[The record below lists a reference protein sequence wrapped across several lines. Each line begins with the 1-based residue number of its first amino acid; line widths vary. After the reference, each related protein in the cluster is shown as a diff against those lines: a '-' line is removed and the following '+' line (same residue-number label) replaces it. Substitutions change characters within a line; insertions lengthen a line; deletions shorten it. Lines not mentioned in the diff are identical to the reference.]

1 MRKIIPLL
9 FLLSMA
15 FPCVTAQA
23 EKVESG
29 SLTLQTCQ
37 QLARENYPAVRRY
50 ALLDASEGYTLEN
63 AARGWLPQI
72 GLNASAAAFTDI
84 LKDNAMLSQAGVDM
98 KNYAL
103 SASAVVQQRIYDGGQ
118 TAVAKATTQAQTDV
132 SRRELDAALYDVQH
146 RVEQIYFALLLV
158 DEQISQNAN
167 LQNDLAVSFSTV
179 ENLQKGGLASESDLD
194 AVRVEQERALQQH
207 DVFLSQRAAYVR
219 MLGVFLGKELSADV
233 PLEKPV
239 VELAATGERPEL
251 RTFNARNALLNVQ
264 RKSLDAKLRPTLGFF
279 GGALVHNDV
288 TALIRRTQF
297 AAGLTLSWN
306 IAPFYTR
313 RNDLHQLELNRAMN
327 ENAREEFLFSLRL
340 QSHEADGTI
349 ASLRKQ
355 ISHDAEI
362 VRLREQ
368 LCRQSAERVKGGTET
383 VNEYL
388 RKVNASHAA
397 SLQKALHETQLLQAI
412 YQLKY
417 IHNS

>member
-1 MRKIIPLL
+1 MRKIIPFL
-9 FLLSMA
+9 FLLSLA
-15 FPCVTAQA
+15 FPGVAAQA
-23 EKVESG
+23 EETESG
-29 SLTLQTCQ
+29 GLTLQMCW

-84 LKDNAMLSQAGVDM
+84 LKDNPMLRQAGVDM

-118 TAVAKATTQAQTDV
+118 TAAVKTTTQAQTDV
-132 SRRELDAALYDVQH
+132 NRRELDAALYDVQH

-167 LQNDLAVSFSTV
+167 LQSDLAVSFSTV

-207 DVFLSQRAAYVR
+207 DVLLSQRAAYVR
-219 MLGVFLGKELSADV
+219 MLGVFVGKELSADV
-233 PLEKPV
+233 PLQKPV
-239 VELAATGERPEL
+239 AELSAEGERPEL
-251 RTFNARNALLNVQ
+251 RTFDARNALLDTQ

-279 GGALVHNDV
+279 GGAFVHNNV
-288 TALIRRTQF
+288 TELIRRTQF

-306 IAPFYTR
+306 ITPLYTR
-313 RNDLHQLELNRAMN
+313 RNDLHQIELNRAMN
-327 ENAREEFLFSLRL
+327 DNAREEFLFNLRL
-340 QSHEADGTI
+340 QSHETDGTI

-355 ISHDAEI
+355 IGHDAEI

-368 LCRQSAERVKGGTET
+368 LCHQSAERVKGGTET

-397 SLQKALHETQLLQAI
+397 ALQKALHETQLLQAI

>member
-1 MRKIIPLL
+1 MRKIIPFL
-9 FLLSMA
+9 FLLSLA
-15 FPCVTAQA
+15 LPGVVAQA
-23 EKVESG
+23 EEADPG
-29 SLTLQTCQ
+29 GLTLQTCRQ
-37 QLARENYPAVRRY
+37 MARENYPAVRRY

-63 AARGWLPQI
+63 AASGWLPQI

-84 LKDNAMLSQAGVDM
+84 LKDNAVLRQAGVDM

-118 TAVAKATTQAQTDV
+118 TAAVKTTTQAQTNV
-132 SRRELDAALYDVQH
+132 NCSELDAALYDVQH

-158 DEQISQNAN
+158 DEQLSQNAN

-179 ENLQKGGLASESDLD
+179 ESLQKGGLASASDLD
-194 AVRVEQERALQQH
+194 AVRVEQERALQQR
-207 DVFLSQRAAYVR
+207 DALLAQRAAYVR
-219 MLGVFLGKELSADV
+219 MLGVFVGKELSADV

-239 VELAATGERPEL
+239 AQLSASGERPEL
-251 RTFNARNALLNVQ
+251 RTFYARNALLDTQ
-264 RKSLDAKLRPTLGFF
+264 RKTLDAKLRPTLGFF
-279 GGALVHNDV
+279 GGAFVHNDV
-288 TALIRRTQF
+288 TALIRRTQL

-306 IAPFYTR
+306 ISPLYTR

-327 ENAREEFLFSLRL
+327 DNARDEFLFNLRL
-340 QSHEADGTI
+340 QSHEADGTV

-355 ISHDAEI
+355 ISHDEEI
-362 VRLREQ
+362 VRLSEQ

-383 VNEYL
+383 VNEHL
-388 RKVNASHAA
+388 RKVNASHSAA
-397 SLQKALHETQLLQAI
+397 LQKALHETQLLQAI

>member
-1 MRKIIPLL
+1 MRKIIPFL
-9 FLLSMA
+9 FLLSTA
-15 FPCVTAQA
+15 FPCVTARA
-23 EKVESG
+23 EEAESG
-29 SLTLQTCQ
+29 GLTLQMCR
-37 QLARENYPAVRRY
+37 QLARENYPAAHRY
-50 ALLDASEGYTLEN
+50 ALLNASEGYTLEN
-63 AARGWLPQI
+63 VARGWLPQI
-72 GLNASAAAFTDI
+72 SLNASAAAFTDI
-84 LKDNAMLSQAGVDM
+84 LKENAMLRQAGVDL

-103 SASAVVQQRIYDGGQ
+103 GASAVIKQRIYDGGQ
-118 TAVAKATTQAQTDV
+118 TAAAKTSTQAQTDV
-132 SRRELDAALYDVQH
+132 NRSELDAVLYDVQH
-146 RVEQIYFALLLV
+146 RAEQIYFALLLV
-158 DEQISQNAN
+158 DEQIGQNAN

-207 DVFLSQRAAYVR
+207 DVLLSQRAAYVC
-219 MLGVFLGKELSADV
+219 MLGLFVGKELSADV

-239 VELAATGERPEL
+239 AELAAAGKRPEL
-251 RTFNARNALLNVQ
+251 RTFDARNALLDTQ

-279 GGALVHNDV
+279 GGAFVHNDV

-306 IAPFYTR
+306 ITPLYTR
-313 RNDLHQLELNRAMN
+313 RNDLHQLNLNRAMN
-327 ENAREEFLFSLRL
+327 DNAREEFLFNLRL
-340 QSHEADGTI
+340 QNHEADGTI

-397 SLQKALHETQLLQAI
+397 SLQKTLHETQLLQAI

-417 IHNS
+417 INNN